1 MLLVRIGAERDQ
13 AMFLDD
19 ESPACPRG
27 RAAGARIGLPHG
39 AHQSPVDEL
48 PSQVKDHDEKKKV
61 QNLFHRSLALYQFIS
76 AEIARLIVRYT
87 TMMMAMPSI
96 ACPVWLMVVL
106 AIETR
111 SG

>member
-13 AMFLDD
+13 TMLLDD
-19 ESPACPRG
+19 ESPACPCG

-39 AHQSPVDEL
+39 AHQSPADEL
-48 PSQVKDHDEKKKV
+48 PSQVKDHDEK
-61 QNLFHRSLALYQFIS
+61 NEIEDLLHRSRALVQFIS

-96 ACPVWLMVVL
+96 ACPVWL
-106 AIETR
+106 
-111 SG
+111 